1 MESILKKCEFCSLD
15 AKCICFECMSY
26 FCDNCFKI
34 CHNNEI
40 KKSHKKDKFDYFVPI
55 DIKCQEHKLHPNDLF
70 CINEKGKLI

>member
-1 MESILKKCEFCSLD
+1 MESILKKCEFCFLD

-40 KKSHKKDKFDYFVPI
+40 KKSHKKDKFD
-55 DIKCQEHKLHPNDLF
+55 
-70 CINEKGKLI
+70 